1 VYRTQL
7 HTATGTGSRFG
18 VWGSRRDVGCSSC
31 WAAAFTVQWLLA
43 MDGTLSQMA
52 VAGRD
57 PLLAFARNLGPELR
71 SHRST
76 GRGDAPLAEQLAKLK
91 GRVKQIQEREE
102 RDRRRDRRATRRAA
116 AEGLAPEPEPET
128 EVVSA
133 LSARLKWTKSV
144 ESRLRQESQALS
156 AKIARE
162 EAERAATVA
171 TLTQSVFGPQADMR
185 ITGNLAGAESE
196 FGSKLRRG
204 GLAVRGADPER
215 HPTRPG
221 RRGVLHGRRSVA
233 KTGSDL
239 GQRGPSPQAMEKA
252 AELMRGGGRASA
264 PPDLGGRQP
273 IGCLPAEV
281 IGREAPKKSRV
292 PPSLAQSTYV
302 NHGHDG
308 RQRGERNPQHH
319 REWGK
324 LQSAL
329 SGQASQ
335 SNDGGKAAQKM
346 YDTHEFGKLKGQIIR
361 LQQEAARIDSTLG
374 TRTRVLAVP
383 SAAFPVRADDGPAFS
398 KY

>member
-1 VYRTQL
+1 
-7 HTATGTGSRFG
+7 
-18 VWGSRRDVGCSSC
+18 
-31 WAAAFTVQWLLA
+31 

-57 PLLAFARNLGPELR
+57 PLLAFAQNLGPELR

-76 GRGDAPLAEQLAKLK
+76 GRGAAPMAEQLAKIK
-91 GRVKQIQEREE
+91 DRVKQIQEREE
-102 RDRRRDRRATRRAA
+102 RDRRRTRRATRRAA
-116 AEGLAPEPEPET
+116 IEGLAPEPEPET

-144 ESRLRQESQALS
+144 EARLRQESQALS

-162 EAERAATVA
+162 QAERAATVA
-171 TLTQSVFGPQADMR
+171 TLTQNVFGAQADMR
-185 ITGNLAGAESE
+185 MTGNLAGAESE

-204 GLAVRGADPER
+204 GLAVRGSEPER
-215 HPTRPG
+215 HPARPG

-233 KTGSDL
+233 KTETDL
-239 GQRGPSPQAMEKA
+239 GQRGPSPHAMEKA
-252 AELMRGGGRASA
+252 AERMRAGGRVSA
-264 PPDLGGRQP
+264 PPDLAGREP

-281 IGREAPKKSRV
+281 IGRDAPRNAKV
-292 PPSLAQSTYV
+292 PPSLAHSTYV
-302 NHGHDG
+302 NHGSKA
-308 RQRGERNPQHH
+308 RESGENNPQHH

-329 SGQASQ
+329 PGQASA
-335 SNDGGKAAQKM
+335 SHGGSKKM
-346 YDTHEFGKLKGQIIR
+346 YDTHEFGKLKGQITR
-361 LQQEAARIDSTLG
+361 LQREAARIDSTLG

-383 SAAFPVRADDGPAFS
+383 SPAFPIRADDGPAFS

>member
-1 VYRTQL
+1 
-7 HTATGTGSRFG
+7 
-18 VWGSRRDVGCSSC
+18 
-31 WAAAFTVQWLLA
+31 

-57 PLLAFARNLGPELR
+57 PLLAFAQNLGPELR

-76 GRGDAPLAEQLAKLK
+76 GRADPPLAEQLAKIK
-91 GRVKQIQEREE
+91 GRVQRIQEREE
-102 RDRRRDRRATRRAA
+102 RDRRRARRASRRAA
-116 AEGLAPEPEPET
+116 AQGLATEPEPEA

-144 ESRLRQESQALS
+144 EARLQQETQALS
-156 AKIARE
+156 AKMARE

-171 TLTQSVFGPQADMR
+171 TLTQKVLGPKTDMR
-185 ITGNLAGAESE
+185 ITGKLAGAESE

-204 GLAVRGADPER
+204 GLGVRGTEPER

-221 RRGVLHGRRSVA
+221 RRGVLHGRRSVEPR
-233 KTGSDL
+233 SDPE
-239 GQRGPSPQAMEKA
+239 QRGPSPQAMEKA
-252 AELMRGGGRASA
+252 AERMRGGGRDSA
-264 PPDLGGRQP
+264 PPELGGREP

-281 IGREAPKKSRV
+281 MGRDAARKAKL
-292 PPSLAQSTYV
+292 PPSLARATYV
-302 NHGHDG
+302 NHGTMA
-308 RQRGERNPQHH
+308 QKNGENNPQHH

-329 SGQASQ
+329 SGQASERE
-335 SNDGGKAAQKM
+335 DTDKAAPQM
-346 YDTHEFGKLKGQIIR
+346 YNTHEFGKLKGQIVQ
-361 LQQEAARIDSTLG
+361 LQKEAARIDSTLG

-383 SAAFPVRADDGPAFS
+383 SPAFPVRADDGPAFS